1 VRIAPRDDVPA
12 QGELPGDGT
21 SANGEPVG
29 NPARKDAVRSWLV
42 RGIHEFEVDP
52 RRRRG
57 EHARAKELLLGDSRE
72 RHDTD
77 HWHKLAAAI
86 HRHTLQGG
94 LGQLHPDERRL
105 VTLAY
110 LDGLTNREIAKALG
124 VSVST
129 IHRRLA
135 AAVENLEAYISRS
148 GAWLSA
154 VVLALAGGATL
165 RMSRLGRSAMD
176 FAGKADWPQKL
187 AATLAAGAFATAVL
201 GVVSVTPDS
210 VTPKPSPR
218 ITRHFAPPITESV
231 QRLGSIP
238 AAPRTVVLAQD
249 RPALNAVPGVKPE
262 SPAIAAT
269 TKTTVAVHSNKG
281 CDGNPTSAPPRV
293 PVGSKNGHPTGAP
306 VTHPT
311 KGGCRDRD

>member
-1 VRIAPRDDVPA
+1 MRIAPRDNTPA
-12 QGELPGDGT
+12 QGELPGDGR
-21 SANGEPVG
+21 SANDESVG

-42 RGIHEFEVDP
+42 SGIHKFEVDP

-57 EHARAKELLLGDSRE
+57 EHARAKELLLVDSHE

-94 LGQLHPDERRL
+94 LGQLSPDERRL

-135 AAVENLEAYISRS
+135 AALETLESYISRS

-154 VVLALAGGATL
+154 VVLALAGGASL
-165 RMSRLGRSAMD
+165 RMSRLGRSAVD
-176 FAGKADWPQKL
+176 FVGKADWPQKL
-187 AATLAAGAFATAVL
+187 AAALAVGAFATAVL
-201 GVVSVTPDS
+201 GVDSVMPDS
-210 VTPKPSPR
+210 ATPRSPAL
-218 ITRHFAPPITESV
+218 ITRHFVHPTTESL
-231 QRLGSIP
+231 QPLGSSP
-238 AAPRTVVLAQD
+238 AAPRTVVLVQD
-249 RPALNAVPGVKPE
+249 RPAVSAVPGVKPE
-262 SPAIAAT
+262 SPAMATT
-269 TKTTVAVHSNKG
+269 TKTTVAAHQNEG
-281 CDGNPTSAPPRV
+281 CADNPTSAPPRV
-293 PVGSKNGHPTGAP
+293 PVASENSHPTGAP
-306 VTHPT
+306 VIHPT
-311 KGGCRDRD
+311 AGGCRV